1 MARTIFHDNDDT
13 DLLCEGIQRINQI
26 LVKFFARDYVMSD
39 FGKALGGLNV
49 ADMDLTT
56 GQGAQEVGIR

>member
-1 MARTIFHDNDDT
+1 
-13 DLLCEGIQRINQI
+13 
-26 LVKFFARDYVMSD
+26 MSD